1 MKSNGCESRPAKAS
15 EQAGSDV
22 AIHRATGGCEAYTA
36 RKPAVKIQLRNLTT
50 LRCRRRLSSGR
61 QHPGTTAIAK
71 RGPGSPESSAQ
82 GMFPK
87 GFPMNP
93 GELPI
98 SARKSGKT
106 AAKGDRRRPRT
117 DGRAILRP
125 HSTCEGGEPQGS
137 RKERPRYPLEGRGEQ
152 GDASV
157 EGNISETQNSRNY
170 VHTTRQIN

>member
-1 MKSNGCESRPAKAS
+1 MKSNGCKSRTAKAS
-15 EQAGSDV
+15 EQAGSESCHSPGDWWVRSVDSKEAGREGSAPKSFIV
-22 AIHRATGGCEAYTA
+22 AMPTLLVERKAASGYDRNCEGRPGIAGV
-36 RKPAVKIQLRNLTT
+36 P
-50 LRCRRRLSSGR
+50 SS
-61 QHPGTTAIAK
+61 
-71 RGPGSPESSAQ
+71 

-106 AAKGDRRRPRT
+106 AAKGNRRRSRT
-117 DGRAILRP
+117 DGRAVLRP
-125 HSTCEGGEPQGS
+125 YSTCEGGDPQGF

-152 GDASV
+152 GDVSV

-170 VHTTRQIN
+170 VHRTRQNI